1 MWDEGGEWVDIER
14 QGLVVNFIVVGRGF
28 LGPLSALLGPLD
40 AAAAAAASTLVGS
53 AWIEAGTDAMVSA
66 DTLAQTCSYVDLFCC
81 QRLIAKE
88 FVCAMREIIEVDQI
102 PL

>member
-14 QGLVVNFIVVGRGF
+14 QGLDVNFIVVWSLWARLPRSTICTLGAAGR
-28 LGPLSALLGPLD
+28 
-40 AAAAAAASTLVGS
+40 S